1 MGLEKTGLQL
11 VIQGTQ
17 SFISDVQRAQKATDR
32 LHESFQRLTSRSAST
47 GLKSL
52 NIGEIVPSAA
62 LDRLKGLN
70 DQFDQ
75 LGMIVSRVSP
85 QIGGAIHLFSGLAA
99 ELGRTASAMSLT
111 TMGAVALGAAL
122 IGLGMR
128 GAAMTGVVQAFDA
141 LTASAGTTANVL
153 LQDLREAAR
162 GTIADMELMR
172 QANVALAGAGPEL
185 AKALA
190 TDGGLAGLLEIARVQ
205 ARATGESVDY
215 LFQSLVSGIKRS
227 SPRLIDNTG
236 LVLQV
241 GEANEAYARALGKTV
256 EQLTAEEQQIALLN
270 ATLEAGRVGI
280 EQYGNTALQA
290 SEYMARIQTT
300 ITNTLDRLA
309 LAVQP
314 IFTTLLAI
322 ADTIV
327 SGIVWPIQNIVIPIL
342 YELANT
348 IFGPL
353 LTSFNLFRD
362 AVGEI
367 MAPVL
372 NLIHRWVVVVVGTLR
387 YLGHAFQWIAEQAAK
402 LFAPIKDIVKKYIVE
417 PFTKLLDPVNFA
429 RAAGRTFGAYAEG
442 IMWVANNL
450 IFPAVIAI
458 AKFIADFLMGFSPP
472 KKGPLSTIDKGAAA
486 VMRAWLEGFTG
497 VSLSPVSDMMGRV
510 NTLLGDIALLTHD
523 KVTALLA
530 QLDEELQP
538 FIDNLE
544 IAKAYAESI
553 LGPLQQAEDA
563 MRKRLDAAVQQ
574 FTKGGLSA
582 DAVRALDRQ
591 NEALAKQKE
600 LWEGV
605 TAEAEYQLALK
616 KSEQAL
622 LRAMLMIQERRTRPD
637 EKIAA
642 AAEKAAKAVKEATTK
657 GGGGEAPEPEA
668 AVAGAGGALP
678 DLSSSIGNILGVTD
692 EEINELFGE
701 MGTAFTEAFMT
712 PGVKNQWKLFEKNT
726 DQLQKQ
732 IDRAKQS
739 KPFQEMQKWFGEDG
753 ELAKSFEGF
762 KSSAELIWDGL
773 FNSEN
778 GYMVNK
784 WREFKKTFS
793 PDFDAYF
800 SESGGGSESLSDKFW
815 KWTAAIALATDGLF
829 GEDES
834 GLKGKFNQFKT
845 DVGDIWDSIFGEDG
859 NILSTDFHA
868 IVTKFNELF
877 VLDGEGSL
885 RRPVSFFKTY
895 MSMVFTGE
903 GPFSLS
909 AIFKNFTGQQLLDKF
924 NNLFVLSGV
933 DSLRN
938 PVNFFKTYLSMVFTG
953 TGPFSLESIWSAV
966 STQTIKTKFSDDFG
980 EGGVLQLTMYSF
992 METMRL
998 LFEGD
1003 NSTFGKLMSGA
1014 AGLVENLFTLPVTT
1028 VLNALIGAFVGTLNL
1043 IAKAFNSII
1052 DGILENQGI
1061 ADPLIPDAV
1070 LEKLRMKELNPA
1082 DFMLGPTQKTLG
1094 GPPTPT
1100 PGSFARGAFLGPG
1113 LARVHGGEVLVQSA
1127 RPYAVFPKKWV
1138 DAMDRLAN
1146 AMVPY
1151 NAPSVPAPVVNVQS
1165 SGGVTNHN
1173 TFNVHSQQSMRLA
1186 LARARAFG
1194 T

>member
-1 MGLEKTGLQL
+1 
-11 VIQGTQ
+11 
-17 SFISDVQRAQKATDR
+17 
-32 LHESFQRLTSRSAST
+32 
-47 GLKSL
+47 
-52 NIGEIVPSAA
+52 
-62 LDRLKGLN
+62 
-70 DQFDQ
+70 
-75 LGMIVSRVSP
+75 
-85 QIGGAIHLFSGLAA
+85 
-99 ELGRTASAMSLT
+99 
-111 TMGAVALGAAL
+111 
-122 IGLGMR
+122 
-128 GAAMTGVVQAFDA
+128 
-141 LTASAGTTANVL
+141 
-153 LQDLREAAR
+153 
-162 GTIADMELMR
+162 
-172 QANVALAGAGPEL
+172 VALAGAGPEL

-215 LFQSLVSGIKRS
+215 LFDSLVNGIKRS

-256 EQLTAEEQQIALLN
+256 DQLTAEEQQIALLN
-270 ATLEAGRVGI
+270 ATLEAGRAGI

-327 SGIVWPIQNIVIPIL
+327 SGIVWPIQNIVIPIF

-362 AVGEI
+362 AVGDI

-372 NLIHRWVVVVVGTLR
+372 NLIHRWVVVVVGALR
-387 YLGHAFQWIAEQAAK
+387 YLGRAFQWIAEQAAV

-417 PFTKLLDPVNFA
+417 PFTRLLDPVNFA

-442 IMWVANNL
+442 IMWAANNL
-450 IFPAVIAI
+450 IYPAVIAI
-458 AKFIADFLMGFSPP
+458 AEFIADFLMGFSPT
-472 KKGPLSTIDKGAAA
+472 KKGPLSKIDIGAANL
-486 VMRAWLEGFTG
+486 MRSWLEGFTG

-523 KVTALLA
+523 KVTTLLA

-563 MRKRLDAAVQQ
+563 MKKRLDAAVQQ

-622 LRAMLMIQERRTRPD
+622 LRAMLSIQERRTRPD

-642 AAEKAAKAVKEATTK
+642 AAEKTEKAAKAVKEATTK
-657 GGGGEAPEPEA
+657 GGGGKAPEPEA

-701 MGTAFTEAFMT
+701 MGAAFTEAFMT
-712 PGVKNQWKLFEKNT
+712 PGVKDQMNKLVVNQMKLSTQMKRITGSE
-726 DQLQKQ
+726 
-732 IDRAKQS
+732 A
-739 KPFQEMQKWFGEDG
+739 FQGLKSAFDSVFGDGEDSLKTKIQG
-753 ELAKSFEGF
+753 FVDSFE
-762 KSSAELIWDGL
+762 E
-773 FNSEN
+773 
-778 GYMVNK
+778 K
-784 WREFKKTFS
+784 WN
-793 PDFDAYF
+793 
-800 SESGGGSESLSDKFW
+800 
-815 KWTAAIALATDGLF
+815 GLF
-829 GEDES
+829 GEEGS
-834 GLKGKFNQFKT
+834 VRQT
-845 DVGDIWDSIFGEDG
+845 WDS
-859 NILSTDFHA
+859 
-868 IVTKFNELF
+868 FN
-877 VLDGEGSL
+877 S
-885 RRPVSFFKTY
+885 
-895 MSMVFTGE
+895 
-903 GPFSLS
+903 
-909 AIFKNFTGQQLLDKF
+909 
-924 NNLFVLSGV
+924 
-933 DSLRN
+933 
-938 PVNFFKTYLSMVFTG
+938 
-953 TGPFSLESIWSAV
+953 SITEKWN
-966 STQTIKTKFSDDFG
+966 DLFG
-980 EGGVLQLTMYSF
+980 EGGTFSGLSLDSITDTFNKVFGGKDVDGSILQKVASTKDDIQTVFEKDLPAIFDGFSLDTLFNTFENVLGLKEGSIRDTLDSFSEKVNNVFKNEPGGILHDVVADVGDFLTKYIKDPAVNVANWF
-992 METMRL
+992 IEA
-998 LFEGD
+998 FESMV
-1003 NSTFGKLMSGA
+1003 NN
-1014 AGLVENLFTLPVTT
+1014 V
-1028 VLNALIGAFVGTLNL
+1028 
-1043 IAKAFNSII
+1043 I
-1052 DGILENQGI
+1052 DGINWLIEQYNKGADVLWDRLMITPLERKHFGRVGVEPLDSGYRGI
-1061 ADPLIPDAV
+1061 PGAA
-1070 LEKLRMKELNPA
+1070 
-1082 DFMLGPTQKTLG
+1082 TG
-1094 GPPTPT
+1094 GL
-1100 PGSFARGAFLGPG
+1100 FGPG
-1113 LARVHGGEVLVQSA
+1113 LLKVHAGEVLAASGAQ
-1127 RPYAVFPKKWV
+1127 RLAVFPKKWV
-1138 DAMDRLAN
+1138 DAMDRLTN

-1194 T
+1194 A